1 MKPLLHQAERIFA
14 FLQHDIWNDP
24 PEAGRLQLALL
35 RTMRVVLITASS
47 FRNESLLLRASAL
60 SYSTLLA
67 VVPVLAVGFSML
79 KGLGFHNQ
87 IELALV
93 NYLTAEQE
101 ELTSRIIEYI
111 SNTDFKA
118 LGALGTAVLIY
129 AVIMMLS
136 HVELA
141 FNNIWGVTRSRPLV
155 RKISDYI
162 SVLLLGPLLM
172 IISTAVITSFSS
184 HTVVQSLSNY
194 PVFRDFFVLFNT
206 VIPHLG
212 LWIAFTA
219 MYLLMPN
226 TRVRFLPA
234 LIAGAICGSAWE
246 LAFEIYTSFNIG
258 MARYNKIYGTFAALP
273 IFIIWIYISWI
284 IVLVGARISNAI
296 QHLRTYQQEFR
307 GIGASFGQRQKMGL
321 YIMHEIARRFH
332 EGQAPPS
339 ADRISRHL
347 AIPPRLV
354 QEIAQILSDH
364 GLLREIEGDSHIYQP
379 AMDLSRIRAADVL
392 DAVRDHGQSQWQ
404 IPDAAINEHLEN
416 LLNTCRSEEE
426 QSLHQH
432 SLHQIVSRAQN
443 SCPSQ

>member
-1 MKPLLHQAERIFA
+1 MKNLKNRALDLAS
-14 FLQHDIWNDP
+14 FLRSDIWNDP
-24 PEAGRLQLALL
+24 PDAGRIHLVMLHV
-35 RTMRVVLITASS
+35 MRVVLITANSL
-47 FRNESLLLRASAL
+47 RNESIMLRASAL

-87 IELALV
+87 IEHVLV

-101 ELTSRIIEYI
+101 ELSSRIIEYI

-118 LGALGTAVLIY
+118 LGAIGTGVLIY

-136 HVELA
+136 HVERA
-141 FNNIWGVTRSRPLV
+141 FNSIWGVTRNRPLV

-172 IISTAVITSFSS
+172 VLSTAVITSFSS
-184 HTVVQSLSNY
+184 HTVVQSLSGY
-194 PVFRDFFVLFNT
+194 PVFKDFFILFNT

-226 TRVRFLPA
+226 ARVRFVPA
-234 LIAGAICGSAWE
+234 LIAGVVCGSVWE
-246 LAFEIYTSFNIG
+246 LAFEVYTSFNVG

-296 QHLRTYQQEFR
+296 QHLKTYQQEFR
-307 GIGASFGQRQKMGL
+307 GTGASFGQRQHIAL
-321 YIMHEIARRFH
+321 YIMHEISRRFDA
-332 EGQAPPS
+332 GQAAPG
-339 ADRISRHL
+339 ADEISRLL
-347 AIPPRLV
+347 AVPSRLV
-354 QEIAQILSDH
+354 QDIAEVLCLQ
-364 GLLREIEGDSHIYQP
+364 GLLREINGDSHIYQP
-379 AMDLSRIRAADVL
+379 AMALSRITVADVFK
-392 DAVRDHGQSQWQ
+392 AVRDHGKSPWQ
-404 IPDAAINEHLEN
+404 VPEQAMDEKLEN
-416 LLNTCRSEEE
+416 LLDPCRAEGGRAFNEI
-426 QSLHQH
+426 SL
-432 SLHQIVSRAQN
+432 SQIVSR
-443 SCPSQ
+443 S